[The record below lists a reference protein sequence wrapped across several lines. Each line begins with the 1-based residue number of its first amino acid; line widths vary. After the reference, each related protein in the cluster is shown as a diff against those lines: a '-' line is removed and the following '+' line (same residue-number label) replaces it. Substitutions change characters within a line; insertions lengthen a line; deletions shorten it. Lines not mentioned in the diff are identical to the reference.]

1 MMNKWHVWPGDVCPG
16 DEEDVL
22 VTVNGPL
29 GRSVKATIFT
39 SSAVGLFACEM
50 VFAIEVIAWM
60 SFPDAYQLP
69 RPNETIP

>member
-1 MMNKWHVWPGDVCPG
+1 MGEWHGWPGDVCPG
-16 DEEDVL
+16 NEEAVL

-39 SSAVGLFACEM
+39 SPAVGLFACET

-60 SFPDAYQLP
+60 SFPEAYQPP
-69 RPNETIP
+69 RQGGSDG